1 MEFPYRGWYLSA
13 ALAFLRHGR
22 LLVLGDFPR
31 AELRDACNQLHGD
44 GLGER
49 EADRAFAD
57 LIRGKVVS
65 ECLDDLIRR
74 GVERVVLLPPSEIEH
89 GTTVQFVRGDLV
101 TDHFL
106 GGGHGLADGAA
117 DAL

>member
-1 MEFPYRGWYLSA
+1 MPRVPRGRKKGHRSIRRGNDAGSAPDGVSLQGLSA
-13 ALAFLRHGR
+13 ALALLRHGR

-57 LIRGKVVS
+57 LIRGKVV
-65 ECLDDLIRR
+65 
-74 GVERVVLLPPSEIEH
+74 VP
-89 GTTVQFVRGDLV
+89 
-101 TDHFL
+101 TDN
-106 GGGHGLADGAA
+106 
-117 DAL
+117 